1 MNLMIIIKIKNL
13 KSNSAFVKTTVWKIP
28 KFHPTYRNESLCKV
42 VSRHVYFAKSA
53 RTIFRY
59 PFFNPVLKN
68 TKMWQVFVTISK
80 NIPDNWTKIGYTFG
94 LVKHR
99 PNKRSGKVRIKSQ
112 IVRVT
117 TFCVKILLTAGGDS
131 PLLTLH
137 ISVARH
143 WVFLSWMETELSF
156 PQSILKDECL
166 SLYTI
171 RKHRS
176 WSLFIFLFVVRLG
189 DMKISGH

>member
-1 MNLMIIIKIKNL
+1 MIIIKIKNL

-117 TFCVKILLTAGGDS
+117 TFLCKNIADCRWWQPITYFTHFSGETLSFSIVNGDRTIFS
-131 PLLTLH
+131 SEH
-137 ISVARH
+137 FKR
-143 WVFLSWMETELSF
+143 WVFIIIYNTQTSF
-156 PQSILKDECL
+156 MKPVYFSICRAIGRHED
-166 SLYTI
+166 
-171 RKHRS
+171 
-176 WSLFIFLFVVRLG
+176 
-189 DMKISGH
+189 